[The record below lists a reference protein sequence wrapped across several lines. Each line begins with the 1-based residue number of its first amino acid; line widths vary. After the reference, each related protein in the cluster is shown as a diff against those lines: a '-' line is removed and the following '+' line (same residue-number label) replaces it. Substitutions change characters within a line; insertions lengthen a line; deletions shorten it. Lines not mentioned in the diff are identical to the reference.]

1 MQLLSEIGPI
11 LAVKDEYKQ
20 ADIQN
25 MSWEAIRYDWESTGR
40 WLTDFVTLH
49 LRWSGFHNGSK
60 DVHYK

>member
-1 MQLLSEIGPI
+1 
-11 LAVKDEYKQ
+11 
-20 ADIQN
+20 